1 MPKLAPPSEIPVTG
15 QRASGTDLV
24 NKQLGKLCIL
34 LTAKNMT
41 VTSDGSCSTL
51 GESKAR
57 GVRPMTIN
65 GFRLG
70 APDIAYIGAGVTVK
84 GAIVVPDAII
94 VDGVVE
100 GDVTAQSIRI
110 GPSGAIKGK
119 VVSTDIDVSGTL
131 AEKADINEFLL
142 VRSSGRVEGHVNC
155 GDVQVERG
163 AVLAGGIFSV
173 YSAAAEV
180 KPVNDNRPANAAGFD
195 AAAAIDQRTK
205 IDAAE

>member
-15 QRASGTDLV
+15 QRTSGTHLV

-57 GVRPMTIN
+57 GVGPMTIN

-110 GPSGAIKGK
+110 GPSGAIKGR

-131 AEKADINEFLL
+131 AEKADVKEFLL

-180 KPVNDNRPANAAGFD
+180 KPVNDNRPANAAESD

>member
-1 MPKLAPPSEIPVTG
+1 
-15 QRASGTDLV
+15 
-24 NKQLGKLCIL
+24 
-34 LTAKNMT
+34 
-41 VTSDGSCSTL
+41 
-51 GESKAR
+51 
-57 GVRPMTIN
+57 MTIN

-84 GAIVVPDAII
+84 GAIVVPDTIV

-110 GPSGAIKGK
+110 GPSGAIKGN
-119 VVSTDIDVSGTL
+119 VISPDVDVSGTL
-131 AEKADINEFLL
+131 AEKADIKEFLL
-142 VRSSGRVEGHVNC
+142 VRASGRVEGHVNC

-163 AVLAGGIFSV
+163 AVLAGGVFSV

-180 KPVNDNRPANAAGFD
+180 RPVNDNVPTAAPSEMELAPSSEHRP
-195 AAAAIDQRTK
+195 K

>member
-1 MPKLAPPSEIPVTG
+1 
-15 QRASGTDLV
+15 
-24 NKQLGKLCIL
+24 
-34 LTAKNMT
+34 
-41 VTSDGSCSTL
+41 
-51 GESKAR
+51 
-57 GVRPMTIN
+57 MTIN

-110 GPSGAIKGK
+110 GPSGAIKGN
-119 VVSTDIDVSGTL
+119 VISTDVDVSGTL
-131 AEKADINEFLL
+131 AEKADIKEFLL

-173 YSAAAEV
+173 YSAPADV
-180 KPVNDNRPANAAGFD
+180 RPVNDNIPRSAAPQLDVAPAGEARP
-195 AAAAIDQRTK
+195 K